1 MVGDD
6 HQLVPGVIV
15 PPPPRPLPVSD

>member
-1 MVGDD
+1 MAGDD